1 MVFNFSETAAECSVT
16 FSIAQVKW
24 RGRSSNGGGEI
35 VTPGEVVAVI
45 Y

>member
-24 RGRSSNGGGEI
+24 HGRSSNGGGEI
-35 VTPGEVVAVI
+35 VTPEVVAVI